1 MAYKDIST
9 RRRADRE
16 RYHKRTEERRKAGL
30 CVRCGKDYPE
40 PGRTNCAACAVQNR
54 NQERARN
61 ARLKAEGRPRRDRR
75 KALEADRKRY
85 RQVADDR
92 IARGLCTRCGNRKPA
107 PERSLCAPCGEKVR
121 TMARTRYAEGK
132 ARGELYGGRKA
143 DTRRKS
149 ARLRSERRRKE
160 WLDAG
165 LCTRCGQNPPAEDGT
180 TCVSCRNR
188 RQGIERKRYHDRR
201 AAGLCVRCGQASTFD
216 GAALCL
222 SCAALEAESGRQ
234 ERKNAASRR
243 RYEERRQAGVCTDC
257 QAPSH
262 GASRCPPCAERSY
275 TRSSHFRG
283 IPDWDPEFTVIDLV
297 TGEEHGPFD
306 SRPDADACVAFLKLP
321 PGGFEIVAANHP
333 LAGSVGWS

>member
-1 MAYKDIST
+1 MAYATQD
-9 RRRADRE
+9 RRRAADRE
-16 RYHKRTEERRKAGL
+16 RYHRRTEERRAAGL
-30 CVRCGKDYPE
+30 CVRCGKRKPE
-40 PGRTNCAACAVQNR
+40 PGHRNCAACAEQNR
-54 NQERARN
+54 NRERTRN
-61 ARLKAEGRPRRDRR
+61 ERLKAEGRPRRNRR
-75 KALEADRKRY
+75 KAREADRKRY
-85 RQVADDR
+85 RRTADDR
-92 IARGLCTRCGNRKPA
+92 IANGLCTRCGKREPA

-149 ARLRSERRRKE
+149 ARIRSERRRKE
-160 WLDAG
+160 WLEAG
-165 LCTRCGQNPPAEDGT
+165 MCTRCGSRPSAEDGT
-180 TCVSCRNR
+180 TCVPCRTR
-188 RQGIERKRYHDRR
+188 RQGIARKRYHDRR
-201 AAGLCVRCGQASTFD
+201 AAGLCVRCGQASAFG

-222 SCAALEAESGRQ
+222 SCSALEAESGRQ

-243 RYEERRQAGVCTDC
+243 RYEERRRAGVCTDC

-262 GASRCPPCAERSY
+262 GASRCPECAERSY
-275 TRSSHFRG
+275 ARSAHFRG
-283 IPDWDPEFTVIDLV
+283 IPDWDPEFTVVDLG

-321 PGGFEIVAANHP
+321 PGGFEVVAANHP